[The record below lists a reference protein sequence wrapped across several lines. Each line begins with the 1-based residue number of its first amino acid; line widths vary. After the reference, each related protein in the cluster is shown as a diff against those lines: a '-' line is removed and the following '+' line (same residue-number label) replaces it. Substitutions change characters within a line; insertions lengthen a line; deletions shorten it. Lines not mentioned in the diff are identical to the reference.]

1 MAKKK
6 QNEESVS
13 VLTPS
18 LEISEEKQTVAPL
31 ILSTLPCSHENCGG
45 SLQLVKSVD
54 QSVHVEDYYMCGKCK
69 RGQTL
74 MVQRKLRQNPRR

>member
-6 QNEESVS
+6 QNEESVA

-18 LEISEEKQTVAPL
+18 QLT
-31 ILSTLPCSHENCGG
+31 TLPCSHENCGG
-45 SLQLVKSVD
+45 SLQLFKSVD
-54 QSVHVEDYYMCGKCK
+54 QGVHVEDYYTCGKCK

-74 MVQRKLRQNPRR
+74 MEQRKLRQNPRR